1 MSDIAARRRPG
12 DNGPVK
18 RLVFVAYPGITALDL
33 VGPHEV
39 FAATGAYDITI
50 AAPDDTFTTDRG
62 AVPTGRGPTILA
74 DRSLRSLRGPIDTL
88 VVCGGNSAMAAA
100 RDDVLVRA
108 IARAAARSRR
118 VASVCTG
125 AFLLAAAGVLDGR
138 RATTHWQACELLA
151 RRHPAITVDKDPIF
165 VRDGDV
171 WTSAGVTA
179 GMDLA
184 LALVTEDLGR
194 ETALRVARQLVMF
207 VQRPGGQA
215 QFSAQLG
222 QQTAERDPI
231 VELQG
236 WIAEHP
242 DGDLNVERLAD
253 RVAMSPRH
261 FARVFRDEVG
271 VTPAAYVEIARVEVA
286 QRLLETTGLGVDD
299 IARAAGFGTVETQ
312 RRAFARRVGV
322 SPRDYRDRFRPARA
336 S

>member
-1 MSDIAARRRPG
+1 
-12 DNGPVK
+12 V
-18 RLVFVAYPGITALDL
+18 
-33 VGPHEV
+33 
-39 FAATGAYDITI
+39 
-50 AAPDDTFTTDRG
+50 
-62 AVPTGRGPTILA
+62 
-74 DRSLRSLRGPIDTL
+74 
-88 VVCGGNSAMAAA
+88 
-100 RDDVLVRA
+100 
-108 IARAAARSRR
+108 
-118 VASVCTG
+118 
-125 AFLLAAAGVLDGR
+125 
-138 RATTHWQACELLA
+138 TTHWQACELLA
-151 RRHPAITVDKDPIF
+151 RRHPAITVEKDPIF
-165 VRDGDV
+165 VHDGHV

-194 ETALRVARQLVMF
+194 EAALRVARQLVMF

-231 VELQG
+231 VELQN

-242 DGDLNVERLAD
+242 EGDLSVERLAE

-271 VTPAAYVEIARVEVA
+271 VTPAAYVETARVEVG
-286 QRLLETTGLGVDD
+286 QRLLETTGLPVDD
-299 IARAAGFGTVETQ
+299 VARAAGFGTVETL